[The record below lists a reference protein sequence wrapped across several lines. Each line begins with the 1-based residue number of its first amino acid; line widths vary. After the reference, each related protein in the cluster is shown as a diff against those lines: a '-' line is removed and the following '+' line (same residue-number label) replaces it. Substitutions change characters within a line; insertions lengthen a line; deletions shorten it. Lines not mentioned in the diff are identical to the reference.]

1 MNLLIKNARRVVR
14 DNELETVDVLI
25 QDNKIKEIG
34 KICPLIDNVFDAQGA
49 LITAG
54 FVDVHVHLRE
64 PGFEA
69 KETIATGTLAAAH
82 GGYTTICAMPNTNP
96 APDTVDKLKKVN
108 EIIKKDALIRVF
120 TYAPITFG
128 LKTDSLT
135 DFKGLKDNGAFAF
148 TNDGVGVQSGNVMYE
163 AMKYAKEIDA
173 IVVAHAEDEG
183 LKYGGVMHEGVQ
195 SWRLKLPGIPSI
207 CESSQVARDLLL
219 AEATGVHYHVCHVSA
234 KETVRIIRDAKRAG
248 IDVTCEVT
256 PHNLLLCDTDILT
269 ADSNFKMN
277 PPLRSRG
284 DREALIEGL
293 CDGTI
298 DLIVTDHAPHT
309 VEEKQKGM
317 LEAPFGIVGLET
329 AFEVL
334 YTKLAKT
341 GILTLEKLLDC
352 MSIAPA
358 KLFGLDAGKVEV
370 GAIADLT
377 LIDID
382 KKTTIEAQRFLSKSS
397 NSPFIGWEVYGE
409 TVMTIVDGKIV
420 WKRG

>member
-1 MNLLIKNARRVVR
+1 MNLLIKNARRVLR

-25 QDNKIKEIG
+25 KDTRIIEIG
-34 KICPLIDNVFDAQGA
+34 QICPLIDNVFDAQGA
-49 LITAG
+49 LVTAG
-54 FVDVHVHLRE
+54 FIDVHVHLRE

-120 TYAPITFG
+120 PYAPITFG

-135 DFKGLKDNGAFAF
+135 DFKGLQENGAFAF
-148 TNDGVGVQSGNVMYE
+148 TNDGVGVQSGNTMYE
-163 AMKYAKEIDA
+163 AMKYAKEINA

-183 LKYGGVMHEGVQ
+183 LKYGGVMHDGIQ
-195 SWRLKLPGIPSI
+195 SKRLNLPGIPSI
-207 CESSQVARDLLL
+207 CESSQVARDLLM
-219 AEATGVHYHVCHVSA
+219 AEASGVHYHVCHVSA
-234 KETVRIIRDAKRAG
+234 KETVRIIREAKRAG

-269 ADSNFKMN
+269 ADPNFKMN
-277 PPLRSRG
+277 PPLRSKE

-309 VEEKQKGM
+309 VEEKQRGM

-334 YTKLAKT
+334 YTKLVKT
-341 GILTLEKLLDC
+341 GILTLEKLLNV
-352 MSIAPA
+352 MSASPA
-358 KLFGLDAGKVEV
+358 KLFGLEEGKVEV

-382 KKTTIEAQRFLSKSS
+382 RETTIDAQRFLSKSS